1 MADVTVTVEVS
12 EEILDSAKSVLETK
26 GMTVE
31 ELFQRVLT
39 YIAETEEFP
48 FQKIEASEEDEELV
62 AVASERL
69 QETGAIRV
77 KLEDL

>member
-1 MADVTVTVEVS
+1 MPDVRVTVEVS
-12 EEILDSAKSVLETK
+12 KESLDSAKSVLETK
-26 GMTVE
+26 GMAVE
-31 ELFQRVLT
+31 ELCQGVLT

-62 AVASERL
+62 AVARERL
-69 QETGAIRV
+69 QEAGTIRV

>member
-1 MADVTVTVEVS
+1 MAGVTVTIEVS
-12 EEILDSAKSVLETK
+12 KETLDSAKSVLKTK

-31 ELFQRVLT
+31 ELCQRVLT

-62 AVASERL
+62 AIASKRL
-69 QETGAIRV
+69 QETGTIRV

>member
-1 MADVTVTVEVS
+1 MADEAVTVEVS
-12 EEILDSAKSVLETK
+12 KETLDSAESVLETK
-26 GMTVE
+26 GMAVE

-62 AVASERL
+62 AVASKRL
-69 QETGAIRV
+69 QETGTIRI

>member
-1 MADVTVTVEVS
+1 MAEVTVTVEVS
-12 EEILDSAKSVLETK
+12 KETLDSAKSVLETK

-48 FQKIEASEEDEELV
+48 FQKIEASEDDEELV
-62 AVASERL
+62 AIARERL
-69 QETGAIRV
+69 QETETICV
-77 KLEDL
+77 KLADI